1 MDQRLELTTN
11 LYSSRTTTPLLA
23 SKQSFAMI
31 ITMKKI
37 NIDDYISKVFQL
49 TKRSYWTIF
58 FNTIIYTCL
67 MFLAIITLIG
77 IFALP
82 ALTVGYCTF
91 LLKAARK
98 EELVLGDSLSE
109 GFKNDMWW
117 KSLLISL
124 VIIIGCLLGTILL
137 IIPGIYLMTVWSF
150 GFYLLVDKNMKP
162 LEALEKSREIVHQAG
177 FWNIFVLLLLLPFA
191 LGLPTYI
198 PVIGWIWYLISFP
211 FITMIGAIVYTNV
224 NDIVSTK

>member
-1 MDQRLELTTN
+1 
-11 LYSSRTTTPLLA
+11 
-23 SKQSFAMI
+23 
-31 ITMKKI
+31 
-37 NIDDYISKVFQL
+37 
-49 TKRSYWTIF
+49 
-58 FNTIIYTCL
+58 
-67 MFLAIITLIG
+67 
-77 IFALP
+77 
-82 ALTVGYCTF
+82 
-91 LLKAARK
+91 
-98 EELVLGDSLSE
+98 
-109 GFKNDMWW
+109 MWW

-137 IIPGIYLMTVWSF
+137 VIPGIYLMTVWSF